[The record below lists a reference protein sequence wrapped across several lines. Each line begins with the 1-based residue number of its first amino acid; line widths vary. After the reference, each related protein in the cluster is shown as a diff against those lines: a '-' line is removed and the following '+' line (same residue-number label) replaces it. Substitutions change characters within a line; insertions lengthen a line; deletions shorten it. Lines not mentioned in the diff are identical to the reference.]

1 MKPLSSFDSH
11 LFLGFAVDSSFQ
23 KSFDLLNLKDKAL
36 FIQENDA
43 YLQEY
48 LFNEALFL
56 GKYLEKKS
64 DLNQINLFSLNIY
77 SLLKKIVP
85 NYSYDQSDLW
95 LIPVIKVNSSV

>member
-1 MKPLSSFDSH
+1 MKSVGSFDSH

-23 KSFDLLNLKDKAL
+23 KSFNLLNLITKEL
-36 FIQENDA
+36 FIQKNDA

-48 LFNEALFL
+48 FFNETLFL
-56 GKYLEKKS
+56 GKYLEKKT
-64 DLNQINLFSLNIY
+64 DLNQISLFSSNIY

>member
-1 MKPLSSFDSH
+1 MASFDSH
-11 LFLGFAVDSSFQ
+11 LFLGFTVDSSFQ
-23 KSFDLLNLKDKAL
+23 KSFNLIDLKSKAL
-36 FIQENDA
+36 FIQKNDA

-48 LFNEALFL
+48 LFNETLFL
-56 GKYLEKKS
+56 GKYLGEKA
-64 DLNQINLFSLNIY
+64 DLNQISLLSSNIY